1 MNTLTKLK
9 TQYAERWLSTKIK
22 RVLMTVFVLSVY
34 KKEHTISSVETAKL
48 FNLLSDALQLG
59 YDSRSLV
66 FLFWLVKFLNLESLY
81 CKDGK
86 IRFNALKKKCLLA
99 YDRELM
105 DYDISILTSL
115 TKNA

>member
-1 MNTLTKLK
+1 MNIVTRAKMDVV
-9 TQYAERWLSTKIK
+9 ERWLSIKLK
-22 RVLMTVFVLSVY
+22 RVILIAFVLSVH
-34 KKEHTISSVETAKL
+34 KKKHNLTTTETSQL
-48 FNLLSDALQLG
+48 FSYLSDQLQLG

-105 DYDISILTSL
+105 DYDISILTPL